1 MNKYKLD
8 DIIVKFTKIKFTSL
22 SLIINKLV
30 RMNMCYITYKDKNN
44 LSTKFAILYLSL
56 YHIHN

>member
-30 RMNMCYITYKDKNN
+30 RAHEYMLHYIQG
-44 LSTKFAILYLSL
+44 
-56 YHIHN
+56 

>member
-30 RMNMCYITYKDKNN
+30 RAHEYVLRYIQG
-44 LSTKFAILYLSL
+44 
-56 YHIHN
+56 